1 MDSIK
6 VKIIKDSMSPN
17 EDRVTTFELEYPRY
31 IHAQLLTHRVFSR
44 NSASSRAIPIEKTLN
59 LIYENPVNPIW
70 TYNQPG
76 MQGEIVVDPVLKCKM
91 DLVWGKARKEMME
104 NVRELIKLG
113 AHKQD
118 VNRLLEPLRLL
129 RLFLLVHS
137 LRISLISGY
146 HQKHSQRLGYWLR
159 R

>member
-1 MDSIK
+1 
-6 VKIIKDSMSPN
+6 
-17 EDRVTTFELEYPRY
+17 
-31 IHAQLLTHRVFSR
+31 
-44 NSASSRAIPIEKTLN
+44 
-59 LIYENPVNPIW
+59 
-70 TYNQPG
+70 

-129 RLFLLVHS
+129 RLSLLVHS

-146 HQKHSQRLGYWLR
+146 HQKHSLRSGYWLR